1 MRSRDEFQSKA
12 FRTLKAFLEG
22 TPVPV
27 VEHGGVLVEGRRRIG
42 GGLTTRGVSVIRFAN
57 GFGARATDGGL
68 RPPTAISV
76 EPNGIPTRPTDDVE
90 PIPVGDEADAAPAIG
105 VLALPAQAPEV
116 PPDRPPPSN
125 SVVEP
130 EVPAVDIP
138 VLKELP
144 GIEGAMPGDTCE
156 SEPPPPEHVA
166 TYCRE
171 CAGRHRAPQLRALR
185 TRRR

>member
-1 MRSRDEFQSKA
+1 M
-12 FRTLKAFLEG
+12 
-22 TPVPV
+22 
-27 VEHGGVLVEGRRRIG
+27 G

-171 CAGRHRAPQLRALR
+171 CA
-185 TRRR
+185 